1 MSELYD
7 IVVYVSHLDCDQ
19 FDAYIQDAHIST
31 VEVEETRHGYW
42 FTLRH
47 VTLIDCAKMTF
58 MLDVKIT
65 DMQGVMNIG

>member
-19 FDAYIQDAHIST
+19 FDAYIQDASMST

-42 FTLRH
+42 FTLRN
-47 VTLIDCAKMTF
+47 VTLIDCAEMTF

-65 DMQGVMNIG
+65 DIQGVPSIG